1 MVHYVLRCCNADAHS
16 LAKFT
21 LRENTYTVWLGTIPA
36 EIEIVLDSVVD

>member
-1 MVHYVLRCCNADAHS
+1 MFLGAVMLMPAHS